1 MNNKKTFVYIF
12 AGVIAAGILC
22 LGIAFIVSACVSN
35 NPIVTVV
42 TLFAKFAGGIMA
54 GVGFIAELISLVIL
68 LFSKKPKE
76 KDEGVSENHTAETQN
91 TQGN

>member
-1 MNNKKTFVYIF
+1 MSNKKAFVYIF
-12 AGVIAAGILC
+12 AGVIAAGLLC
-22 LGIAFIVSACVSN
+22 LGVAFIVSACVPN
-35 NPIVTVV
+35 NAIVTIV

-76 KDEGVSENHTAETQN
+76 KDEGDSENQTAETQN
-91 TQGN
+91 TQEN